1 LEVLLSPI
9 AVADEV
15 PAAVGARSS
24 ACNRQAIIRTGDFV
38 VDLETRVLSVH
49 DKPVRLTGKEYCII
63 ELLSLRKG
71 TVLTKQMLLD
81 HLYGGMPEPA
91 PKIIDV
97 FVCHLRKKLAQAT
110 GGKHSIETV
119 WGRGYR
125 QRDPAEAS
133 PLTLVASTLA
143 TPSTK

>member
-1 LEVLLSPI
+1 MSPI

-63 ELLSLRKG
+63 ELLSLRKD

-97 FVCHLRKKLAQAT
+97 FVPSAQKA
-110 GGKHSIETV
+110 GAGD
-119 WGRGYR
+119 GRQTLYR
-125 QRDPAEAS
+125 DRLGS
-133 PLTLVASTLA
+133 RLSTA
-143 TPSTK
+143 RSG

>member
-1 LEVLLSPI
+1 MSPI

-24 ACNRQAIIRTGDFV
+24 ASNRQGIIRTGDLV

-49 DKPVRLTGKEYCII
+49 DEPVRLTGKEYCII
-63 ELLSLRKG
+63 ELLSLRND

-91 PKIIDV
+91 LKIIDV

-110 GGKHSIETV
+110 GGKHYIETV

-125 QRDPAEAS
+125 LRDPAEVL
-133 PLTLVASTLA
+133 PLTLGASTLA